1 MNGTGMREQRPGR
14 FYKTQFNGFDGLRTY
29 ISPDG
34 FGVPANS
41 SWSLS
46 RVEHL
51 GKSRI
56 EPYDR

>member
-1 MNGTGMREQRPGR
+1 MNGPGRREQRPGR

-29 ISPDG
+29 ISSDE
-34 FGVPANS
+34 FGVSANS

-46 RVEHL
+46 HVEHL